1 MPDDPEETMP
11 EEEGAVTPQAKSKIS
26 LKTLIL
32 IGLPL
37 IIVQALA
44 AFVVVKKFVQPILP
58 EQKPVPVEE
67 VKQTE
72 SQDDQQVDL
81 SEQVPVEVADI
92 IVNPAETQGQRYL
105 SVSVV
110 YYVPEEIAADL
121 TDFEAEVRSA
131 IIEKISRKRL
141 DELDDPGDREVLIGE
156 VRDALNSNIRKFFS
170 KKFPDLNIRRIL
182 FSKYTLQ

>member
-11 EEEGAVTPQAKSKIS
+11 EGEGEVTPQAKSKIS

-58 EQKPVPVEE
+58 EQKPTPVEE

-110 YYVPEEIAADL
+110 YYVPEEISTEL

-156 VRDALNSNIRKFFS
+156 VRDALNSNIRKYFS

>member
-1 MPDDPEETMP
+1 MPDDPEGTVP
-11 EEEGAVTPQAKSKIS
+11 EEEGEAPSPAKSKIS

-44 AFVVVKKFVQPILP
+44 AFVVVKKFVQPHLP
-58 EQKPVPVEE
+58 ENKPTPVEE

-72 SQDDQQVDL
+72 AQDDQVDL
-81 SEQVPVEVADI
+81 SKHVPVEVADI

-110 YYVPEEIAADL
+110 LYVPEDLAPELL
-121 TDFEAEVRSA
+121 TDFEPEVRSA
-131 IIEKISRKRL
+131 IIERISRKRL

-156 VRDALNSNIRKFFS
+156 IRDALNSTIRKFFS